1 GNKNMIPL
9 PHQIDAVYN
18 RMLQSSQVRYL
29 LADDPGAGKTIMSGM
44 LIRELKSRSMI
55 NRILILVPPLVLKQ
69 WQTELKEKFNE
80 YFLIITRDYLNAS
93 GEINPFDIH
102 DQVITSMYWA
112 SREDI
117 KNMILNEHYD
127 LVIVDEAHKMA
138 AYTVG
143 QKNRKVKRTKL
154 FQLGDNLLRH
164 TEHMLLLT
172 ATPHK
177 GDKENFRHLMS
188 LVDYDVFSNLNRDEE
203 LVKKSNPYVIR
214 RLKENMVNFDGTP
227 IFPKRTTKTLA

>member
-1 GNKNMIPL
+1 
-9 PHQIDAVYN
+9 
-18 RMLQSSQVRYL
+18 
-29 LADDPGAGKTIMSGM
+29 
-44 LIRELKSRSMI
+44 
-55 NRILILVPPLVLKQ
+55 
-69 WQTELKEKFNE
+69 
-80 YFLIITRDYLNAS
+80 
-93 GEINPFDIH
+93 
-102 DQVITSMYWA
+102 
-112 SREDI
+112 
-117 KNMILNEHYD
+117 
-127 LVIVDEAHKMA
+127 MA

-227 IFPKRTTKTLA
+227 IFPKRTTKTLTFNLSPAERDLYESVTDYVSQHFNRAKKNNKPNVAFAMMILQRRLSSSVEAIYLSLVRRKERLQNVLETGRQA